1 MSLISWPRRRGAP
14 FVKCLILKLSS
25 PTCSVTGE
33 SLAFAGDGPLSNVA
47 VTVSPEES
55 GETERGVKDEAA
67 HTVSKVLRSYSELQS
82 DKMSVFCHIFSF
94 CPQQQSSSL
103 ENPVGPNG
111 RVNLFFCD
119 LFKLRINVIF
129 GMIKVNCLRS
139 WNRDSWSPAIKI
151 TRHGGE

>member
-14 FVKCLILKLSS
+14 FVKSLILKLSS

-47 VTVSPEES
+47 VTVSPEKS
-55 GETERGVKDEAA
+55 GETGRGVKDEAA

-94 CPQQQSSSL
+94 CPPQRSQSSSL
-103 ENPVGPNG
+103 ENPVDPNG

-119 LFKLRINVIF
+119 LFKLMINVIF
-129 GMIKVNCLRS
+129 GMIKVNCL
-139 WNRDSWSPAIKI
+139 
-151 TRHGGE
+151 